1 MEKSKKSH
9 WIKQEQDNSGRR
21 IGLFGASGC
30 GKTTKSRELIQ
41 NANRLIVFDS
51 ILGEWRDNCKK
62 WLSGGVVVDTMID
75 LKKEVLKRWYKGF
88 KIVFVPRFAKEK
100 KQLDEVAR
108 YILAIQSGYGLTHN
122 AKLTFLIDEAQECI
136 PSGTAQTWANHGA
149 LMIARL
155 GRKKGINALFLSQ
168 RLHTVD
174 INVRANLDYTYFF
187 RLEELSDINEAN
199 QIIHDKQ
206 GLLTMKNFDYY
217 YKAGGQIK
225 FFKKS

>member
-1 MEKSKKSH
+1 MEKSKKNDRN
-9 WIKQEQDNSGRR
+9 QGQDFNGRR

-41 NANRLIVFDS
+41 SASRLIVFDS

-62 WLSGGVVVDTMID
+62 WLAGGVVVYDLLS
-75 LKKEVLKRWYKGF
+75 LKKEILKRWYKGF
-88 KIVFVPRFAKEK
+88 KVVFVPTFAKEK

-108 YILAIQSGYGLTHN
+108 YILAIQSGFGLTHH

-149 LMIARL
+149 LMLARM
-155 GRKKGINALFLSQ
+155 GRKKGVNLLCLSQ
-168 RLHTVD
+168 RLHTID
-174 INVRANLDYTYFF
+174 INIRANLDYTYFF
-187 RLEELSDINEAN
+187 RLEELSDINEAT
-199 QIIHDKQ
+199 QIIHDKA
-206 GLLTMKNFDYY
+206 GLLAMKNFDYY

>member
-1 MEKSKKSH
+1 MEKSKKS
-9 WIKQEQDNSGRR
+9 IRIQEQDTSGKR

-41 NANRLIVFDS
+41 SASRLIVFDS

-62 WLSGGVVVDTMID
+62 WLSGGVVVNSLID

-88 KIVFVPRFAKEK
+88 KVVFVPTFAKEK
-100 KQLDEVAR
+100 KELDAVAR
-108 YILAIQSGYGLTHN
+108 YILAIQSGYGVTHN
-122 AKLTFLIDEAQECI
+122 AKLTFFIDEAQECI

-149 LMIARL
+149 LMLARM
-155 GRKKGINALFLSQ
+155 GRKKGVNLVVASQ
-168 RLHTVD
+168 RVKTID
-174 INVRANLDYTYFF
+174 INIRANLDYTYFF
-187 RLEELSDINEAN
+187 RLEELSDINEAT
-199 QIIHDKQ
+199 QIIHDKT
-206 GLLTMKNFDYY
+206 GLLAMKNYDYY

>member
-1 MEKSKKSH
+1 MEKSKKNVR
-9 WIKQEQDNSGRR
+9 IEQDTNGRR

-41 NANRLIVFDS
+41 SASRLIVFDS

-62 WLSGGVVVDTMID
+62 WLSGGVIVYDLLS

-88 KIVFVPRFAKEK
+88 KVVFVPTFAKEK

-108 YILAIQSGYGLTHN
+108 YILAIQSGYGITHN
-122 AKLTFLIDEAQECI
+122 AKLTFFIDEAQECI
-136 PSGTAQTWANHGA
+136 PSGTGQTWANHGA
-149 LMIARL
+149 IMLARM
-155 GRKKGINALFLSQ
+155 GRKKGVNMVVASQ
-168 RLHTVD
+168 RVKTID
-174 INVRANLDYTYFF
+174 INIRANLDYTYFF
-187 RLEELSDINEAN
+187 RLEELSDINEAT
-199 QIIHDKQ
+199 QIIHDKA
-206 GLLTMKNFDYY
+206 GLLSMKNFDYY